1 MLIVAMMLLLFGS
14 GMLVMNIWN
23 MLKHPP
29 RDTFSPP
36 DSFMLPRFYRLK
48 H

>member
-14 GMLVMNIWN
+14 GMLVTNIWN

-36 DSFMLPRFYRLK
+36 NSFMLPRFYRLK